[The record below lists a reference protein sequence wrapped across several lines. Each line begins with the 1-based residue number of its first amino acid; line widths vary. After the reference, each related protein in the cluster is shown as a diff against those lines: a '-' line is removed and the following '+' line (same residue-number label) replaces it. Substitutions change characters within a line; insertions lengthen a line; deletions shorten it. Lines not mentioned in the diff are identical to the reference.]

1 MAEVKQLNNLPPLIP
16 YPEGMTDLKEKKIY
30 KKNILQ
36 GKPETLYRD
45 ERKNAPCDLI
55 FYTTNG
61 STWEEEI
68 LKHYS
73 EGKQWRKIQ
82 DGKQLKTKAGTINVY
97 DTGIIM
103 VQGNSETLKIFPND
117 FPALSERVRKSVESK
132 RVEASEHVL
141 KKTAELGIEERGEQ
155 RKRESEDIKEED
167 IKEED
172 IKEEDIKQEDVKQ
185 EDVKQEDIK
194 EEDIKEEDI
203 KQEDMKVEIKEEV
216 EGGKGKH

>member
-1 MAEVKQLNNLPPLIP
+1 MAEVKQLNILPPLIP
-16 YPEGMTDLKEKKIY
+16 YPEGMTDEKEKKIY

-68 LKHYS
+68 LKHYP
-73 EGKQWRKIQ
+73 EGKRWDKRSKEYF
-82 DGKQLKTKAGTINVY
+82 KQLKTKAGTINVY
-97 DTGIIM
+97 YTTGIIM
-103 VQGNSETLKIFPND
+103 VQDNSETLKIFPND
-117 FPALSERVRKSVESK
+117 FPALRERVRQSVETTED
-132 RVEASEHVL
+132 VE
-141 KKTAELGIEERGEQ
+141 KKMAELGIEERGEQ

-167 IKEED
+167 IK
-172 IKEEDIKQEDVKQ
+172 
-185 EDVKQEDIK
+185 QEDI
-194 EEDIKEEDI
+194 
-203 KQEDMKVEIKEEV
+203 KVEIKEEV